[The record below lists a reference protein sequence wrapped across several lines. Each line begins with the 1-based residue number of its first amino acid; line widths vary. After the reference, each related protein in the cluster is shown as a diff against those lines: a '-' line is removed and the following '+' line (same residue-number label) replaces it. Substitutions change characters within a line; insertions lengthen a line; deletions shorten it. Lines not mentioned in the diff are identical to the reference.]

1 MILFRWASI
10 FLITTGSSILAMT
23 LTAPPIDVTYGDGS
37 IEELGKAGVHKL
49 AERPGDL
56 WSSLQ

>member
-23 LTAPPIDVTYGDGS
+23 LTAPAIDVTYGDGS
-37 IEELGKAGVHKL
+37 IEELDQPKISGILEQG
-49 AERPGDL
+49 
-56 WSSLQ
+56 WQS